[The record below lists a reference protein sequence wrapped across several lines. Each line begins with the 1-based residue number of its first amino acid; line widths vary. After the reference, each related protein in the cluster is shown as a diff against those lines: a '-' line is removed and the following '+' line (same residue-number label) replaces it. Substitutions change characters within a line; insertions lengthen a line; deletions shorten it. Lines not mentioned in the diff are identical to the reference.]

1 MALLSSRPSVT
12 TTRSKIVDAST
23 ASSSDKRSVLVNNPS
38 GGSTVYLGGSDVT
51 TSNGITLP
59 AGSSLPLTLGYGDD
73 LWVVAAGTTAV
84 ELLVDQA

>member
-1 MALLSSRPSVT
+1 MSLKSTRPAVT
-12 TTRSKIVDAST
+12 AVASKLVS
-23 ASSSDKRSVLVNNPS
+23 ASSASISDRRSVLVNNPS

>member
-59 AGSSLPLTLGYGDD
+59 AGSSLPLNLGYGDD
-73 LWVVAAGTTAV
+73 LWVVASGTTAV

>member
-1 MALLSSRPSVT
+1 MLKSTRPAIT
-12 TTRSKIVDAST
+12 TTASKIVDASR
-23 ASSSDKRSVLVNNPS
+23 ASNTDKRSVLVNNPS

-73 LWVVAAGTTAV
+73 LWAVAAGTTAV

>member
-38 GGSTVYLGGSDVT
+38 GGSTVYLGGSNVT

-59 AGSSLPLTLGYGDD
+59 AGSSLPLTLGYDND
-73 LWVVAAGTTAV
+73 LWAVAGGSTTI
-84 ELLVDQA
+84 ELLVDQS

>member
-12 TTRSKIVDAST
+12 TTRSKLVSASS
-23 ASSSDKRSVLVNNPS
+23 ASSSDRRSVLVNNPS
-38 GGSTVYLGGSDVT
+38 GGSTVYLGGSDVA

>member
-73 LWVVAAGTTAV
+73 LWAVAGGSTTI

>member
-23 ASSSDKRSVLVNNPS
+23 ASSSDRRSVLVNNPS

-73 LWVVAAGTTAV
+73 LWVVAAGSTAV
-84 ELLVDQA
+84 ELLVDQS

>member
-1 MALLSSRPSVT
+1 MLQSTHPAVT
-12 TTRSKIVDAST
+12 AIRSKLVDASN
-23 ASSSDKRSVLVNNPS
+23 ASASDKRSVLVNNPS

-59 AGSSLPLTLGYGDD
+59 AGSSLPLILGRGDD
-73 LWVVAAGTTAV
+73 LWVVAGGSTTV

>member
-38 GGSTVYLGGSDVT
+38 GGSTVYLGGSNVT
-51 TSNGITLP
+51 TSNGVTIP
-59 AGSSLPLTLGYGDD
+59 AGASLPLTLGYGDD
-73 LWVVAAGTTAV
+73 LWAVAGGSTTI
-84 ELLVDQA
+84 ELLVDQS